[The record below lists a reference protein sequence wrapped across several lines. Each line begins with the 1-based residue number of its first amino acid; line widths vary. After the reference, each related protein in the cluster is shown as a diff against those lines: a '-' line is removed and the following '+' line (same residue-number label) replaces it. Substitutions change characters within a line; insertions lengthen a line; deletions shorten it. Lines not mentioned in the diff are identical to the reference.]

1 MFTLYKI
8 VSSIILI
15 YYLFPGVS
23 YLRFGLQV
31 LEVLS
36 QRYIN
41 FRENFI
47 YVIVILQNII
57 YAQVNFKIS
66 KMPLLNLNYIKNI
79 QIIKFNQNK
88 TLKSF
93 KIINNIYNL
102 QLYHFLIPNC

>member
-1 MFTLYKI
+1 MYA
-8 VSSIILI
+8 
-15 YYLFPGVS
+15 
-23 YLRFGLQV
+23 
-31 LEVLS
+31 
-36 QRYIN
+36 
-41 FRENFI
+41 
-47 YVIVILQNII
+47 IVILQNII